1 MEQIKNSD
9 LQTPCFVF
17 EEDVFAESVKQWN
30 AAFTPYFKDVVI
42 GYSVKTNPLP
52 YAFKY
57 AKALGCYAEVVSH
70 DEYELAQ
77 LIGYPIEHIIYN
89 GPMKSKET
97 FIEAV
102 KGGAVVNIETH
113 RELDWLSELPKDER
127 YSVGI
132 RVNVNIEEISPDDAK
147 GHVSFSRFGFNDQT
161 GELADALTKIEKLR
175 NVTLNGLHFH
185 RTSLT
190 RSVNFYKH
198 LTQYACDIIKKYQ
211 LSLDYIDMGGGF
223 FGVFKTAPT
232 FEEYADAIVST
243 MKSNDISTNISLILE
258 PGNGLFANAFYYIT
272 SVVDTKELPECRIV
286 TTNGSRNDIDP
297 FFSKSRYLS
306 EVLYQQTTMP
316 IVPRQIITGATCLE
330 YDQLFELKDAPA
342 LQVGDRVRYNNVG
355 AYTLCLTPLF
365 INYFPIVYALKDGQ
379 YKVVRE
385 KWTANEFIQ
394 KSHI

>member
-1 MEQIKNSD
+1 
-9 LQTPCFVF
+9 
-17 EEDVFAESVKQWN
+17 VKRWN
-30 AAFTPYFKDVVI
+30 AAFIPYFKNVVI

-57 AKALGCYAEVVSH
+57 AKTLGCYAEVVSH
-70 DEYELAQ
+70 DEYELAM

-102 KGGAVVNIETH
+102 KGGAFVNIETH
-113 RELDWLSELPKDER
+113 RELDWLSELPKDEQ
-127 YSVGI
+127 YNVGI
-132 RVNVNIEEISPDDAK
+132 RVNVNIEDISPDDAK
-147 GHVSFSRFGFNDQT
+147 GHESFSRFGFNDKT
-161 GELADALTKIEKLR
+161 GELAAALAKVENLKNVKIS
-175 NVTLNGLHFH
+175 GLHFH

-198 LTQYACDIIKKYQ
+198 LTQYACDIINKYKFE
-211 LSLDYIDMGGGF
+211 LDYIDMGGGF
-223 FGVFKTAPT
+223 FGIFKTAPT
-232 FEEYADAIVST
+232 FEEYADAMVST
-243 MKSNDISTNISLILE
+243 MKENGISTDVRLILE
-258 PGNGLFANAFYYIT
+258 PGNGLFANAFYYVT

-297 FFSKSRYLS
+297 FYAKNRYLS
-306 EVLYQQTTMP
+306 EMLYQLETNPT
-316 IVPRQIITGATCLE
+316 VSRQVITGATCLE
-330 YDQLFELKDAPA
+330 YDQLFELTDAPA
-342 LQVGDRVRYNNVG
+342 LQVGDRMRYNNVG

-379 YKVVRE
+379 YNVVRE
-385 KWTANEFIQ
+385 KWTAKEFIQ